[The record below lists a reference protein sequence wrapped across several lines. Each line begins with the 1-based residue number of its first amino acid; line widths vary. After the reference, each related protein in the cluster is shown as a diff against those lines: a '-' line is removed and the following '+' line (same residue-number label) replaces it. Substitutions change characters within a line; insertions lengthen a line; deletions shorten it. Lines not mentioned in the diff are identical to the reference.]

1 MGCMFVF
8 FMDEIV
14 FVKLDMSVL
23 EVIFGQNTFYP
34 TRVLQRISIVNL
46 LSNFESLALV
56 LFEHQ
61 L

>member
-8 FMDEIV
+8 FVDEIV
-14 FVKLDMSVL
+14 FVKLDVSVL
-23 EVIFGQNTFYP
+23 EVIFCQNTFYP
-34 TRVLQRISIVNL
+34 ARVLQRISIVNL